1 MFILINNNNNARMLS
16 YDAIILHIWFSECSK
31 LLVYSNTI
39 VIDNNNNNN
48 SNILIVIYMLMI
60 NCWNIMSV
68 SCV

>member
-39 VIDNNNNNN
+39 VIDNNN
-48 SNILIVIYMLMI
+48 SNILIVIIHANDKLLEY
-60 NCWNIMSV
+60 NV
-68 SCV
+68 SKLCLI